1 MRKESHVTE
10 ASTER
15 ESTKHDARQVPLKV
29 ASTPAPNHRPSR
41 RPGVAMRLSTDQ
53 NQATESLSNP
63 KGQSREDA
71 VMETLVEGTFREVA
85 WAERDLNGHNAQ
97 GADFSAA
104 TLTGI
109 CALGT
114 NFAGALFEETQLQ
127 GAALCGANLTGAILR
142 HANLQNANLMW
153 CNLRSASLFGADL
166 RGANLAWA
174 DLREVDLREANLS
187 GAYFNYHTQWPHNFD
202 PQHAAMFELAEPR

>member
-1 MRKESHVTE
+1 MSTNRSQAPGDLLHHEEEFQEAAVT
-10 ASTER
+10 
-15 ESTKHDARQVPLKV
+15 
-29 ASTPAPNHRPSR
+29 
-41 RPGVAMRLSTDQ
+41 
-53 NQATESLSNP
+53 
-63 KGQSREDA
+63 
-71 VMETLVEGTFREVA
+71 ETLVEGVFREVE
-85 WAERDLNGHNAQ
+85 WPGSNLNGHNAQ

-104 TLTGI
+104 ILTGI

-127 GAALCGANLTGAILR
+127 GAALCGANLTGAMLR

-153 CNLRSASLFGADL
+153 CDLRSASLFGADL

-187 GAYFNYHTQWPHNFD
+187 GAYFNYHTQWPRNFNPRD
-202 PQHAAMFELAEPR
+202 AAMFELAEPR